1 MLELV
6 LPAVTGEEWDESKEM
21 FIYTRQQKELKI
33 RFEHSLIAISKWE
46 SHWHK
51 SFFTTFSENQQK
63 KVTDE
68 EFFDYIKC
76 MTITPNV
83 GDEVYDRLTT
93 EHIRKIT
100 KYLDDPMTATTFS
113 NKNNKGGNNRIV
125 TSELIY
131 YWMAELRIPF
141 SCEKWNIKR
150 LMVLIQIFE
159 AEKAPSKKMSKSSEN
174 QKAVTRLLDDSES
187 IRKKV
192 MSATT
197 DSVGKI
203 NYDPENQPGITN
215 LINIYMSLAGKS
227 KEEILEEFAE
237 SNYPPPPPPVAD
249 VVVDE
254 ITKIKTRYDELIS
267 TKELDEILDDGKEK
281 SSAIA
286 KAKYELMKNKIGL
299 RR

>member
-1 MLELV
+1 MELV

-93 EHIRKIT
+93 EHIREIT

-125 TSELIY
+125 TSELVY
-131 YWMAELRIPF
+131 YWMAELKIPF

-159 AEKAPSKKMSKSSEN
+159 AERAPSKKMSKREIMSRN
-174 QKAVTRLLDDSES
+174 NAINAAR
-187 IRKKV
+187 RK
-192 MSATT
+192 
-197 DSVGKI
+197 
-203 NYDPENQPGITN
+203 Q
-215 LINIYMSLAGKS
+215 LHS
-227 KEEILEEFAE
+227 K
-237 SNYPPPPPPVAD
+237 
-249 VVVDE
+249 
-254 ITKIKTRYDELIS
+254 
-267 TKELDEILDDGKEK
+267 G
-281 SSAIA
+281 
-286 KAKYELMKNKIGL
+286 
-299 RR
+299 

>member
-1 MLELV
+1 MELV

-51 SFFTTFSENQQK
+51 SFFTTFSENRQK

-93 EHIRKIT
+93 EHIREIT

-125 TSELIY
+125 TSELVY
-131 YWMAELRIPF
+131 YWMAELKIPF

-159 AEKAPSKKMSKSSEN
+159 AERAPSKKMSKREIMSRN
-174 QKAVTRLLDDSES
+174 NAINAAR
-187 IRKKV
+187 RK
-192 MSATT
+192 
-197 DSVGKI
+197 
-203 NYDPENQPGITN
+203 Q
-215 LINIYMSLAGKS
+215 LHS
-227 KEEILEEFAE
+227 K
-237 SNYPPPPPPVAD
+237 
-249 VVVDE
+249 
-254 ITKIKTRYDELIS
+254 
-267 TKELDEILDDGKEK
+267 G
-281 SSAIA
+281 
-286 KAKYELMKNKIGL
+286 
-299 RR
+299 

>member
-159 AEKAPSKKMSKSSEN
+159 AERAPSKKMSKREIMSRN
-174 QKAVTRLLDDSES
+174 NALNAAR
-187 IRKKV
+187 RK
-192 MSATT
+192 
-197 DSVGKI
+197 
-203 NYDPENQPGITN
+203 Q
-215 LINIYMSLAGKS
+215 LHS
-227 KEEILEEFAE
+227 K
-237 SNYPPPPPPVAD
+237 
-249 VVVDE
+249 
-254 ITKIKTRYDELIS
+254 
-267 TKELDEILDDGKEK
+267 G
-281 SSAIA
+281 
-286 KAKYELMKNKIGL
+286 
-299 RR
+299 